1 MLNDISPMRRIIFPL
16 IAVATLMPPAIS
28 ADACIADWS
37 DAASIVHHNKLT
49 TVEALS
55 RLAAAELPGA
65 IVKTTLCEEKGSF
78 VYRLVV
84 RDPQGKLT
92 AHTVDARAPFGR

>member
-1 MLNDISPMRRIIFPL
+1 M
-16 IAVATLMPPAIS
+16 IAAWVALATCLFSGAAMAN
-28 ADACIADWS
+28 CIVDWS
-37 DAASIVHHNKLT
+37 DAASIVHQNKLT
-49 TVEALS
+49 TIEALS
-55 RLAAAELPGA
+55 RLAAAELAGA
-65 IVKTTLCEEKGSF
+65 IVKTTLCEEKGGF

>member
-1 MLNDISPMRRIIFPL
+1 M
-16 IAVATLMPPAIS
+16 
-28 ADACIADWS
+28 
-37 DAASIVHHNKLT
+37 HQNKLI

-78 VYRLVV
+78 VYRLLV